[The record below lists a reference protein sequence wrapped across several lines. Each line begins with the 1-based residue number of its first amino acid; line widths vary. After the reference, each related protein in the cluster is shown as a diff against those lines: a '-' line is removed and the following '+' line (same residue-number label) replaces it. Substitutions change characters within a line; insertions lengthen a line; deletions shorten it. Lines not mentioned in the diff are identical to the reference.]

1 MSNRIFLPLGVL
13 LLTGCTLAPNY
24 ERPVA
29 PVPTSFPAGPSYAAD
44 YAALPSAD
52 YRTLFADERLQKLIA
67 QALENNRD
75 LRIAAANIA
84 RARAQFKVQ
93 RAALLPQVDA
103 GADIIRREGGTTG
116 DGTSAAADLSITSYE
131 IDLFGRIR
139 SLTDAARNSYLASE
153 ADAQAIR
160 LALIGD
166 IADVWLTHAAV
177 GELLEIGTATATAAQ
192 DSVRLTQA
200 RLSGGVA
207 PRTDLRQAQTILA
220 TAQSDVARATT
231 ALAQDRNLIELL
243 VGAPID
249 PALLPASLNDAA
261 PRIGEPSV
269 ALSSEVL
276 LRRPDI
282 MAAEYD
288 LRAANAQI
296 GAARAALFPRITLG
310 GLIGLV
316 GPSLEALFGDRG
328 TQSAQGSA
336 GATYPIFTAGAGRA
350 NVAATQAQR
359 DALLAT
365 YEKAIQT
372 GYRETADAL
381 ARRGTIAD
389 QIAADRLR
397 VEASEDTLMLANARY
412 RGGVDS
418 FLQALDAQR
427 TNYAARRNL
436 VATELEAA
444 RNRVTLYRALGGE
457 TAGADAGST
466 R

>member
-1 MSNRIFLPLGVL
+1 M
-13 LLTGCTLAPNY
+13 
-24 ERPVA
+24 
-29 PVPTSFPAGPSYAAD
+29 
-44 YAALPSAD
+44 
-52 YRTLFADERLQKLIA
+52 
-67 QALENNRD
+67 
-75 LRIAAANIA
+75 
-84 RARAQFKVQ
+84 
-93 RAALLPQVDA
+93 
-103 GADIIRREGGTTG
+103 
-116 DGTSAAADLSITSYE
+116 
-131 IDLFGRIR
+131 
-139 SLTDAARNSYLASE
+139 
-153 ADAQAIR
+153 
-160 LALIGD
+160 
-166 IADVWLTHAAV
+166 
-177 GELLEIGTATATAAQ
+177 
-192 DSVRLTQA
+192 
-200 RLSGGVA
+200 
-207 PRTDLRQAQTILA
+207 
-220 TAQSDVARATT
+220 
-231 ALAQDRNLIELL
+231 
-243 VGAPID
+243 
-249 PALLPASLNDAA
+249 
-261 PRIGEPSV
+261 